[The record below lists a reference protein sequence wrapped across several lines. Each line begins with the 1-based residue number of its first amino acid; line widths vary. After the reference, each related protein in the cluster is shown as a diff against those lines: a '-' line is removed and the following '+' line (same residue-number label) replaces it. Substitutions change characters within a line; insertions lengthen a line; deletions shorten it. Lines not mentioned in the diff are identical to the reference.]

1 MSDTTIVCDTSTG
14 RTLSFCRSQV
24 PLHIDSLHSWYIQVT
39 RHLVTAHYV
48 WPGINADVRK
58 WARSCQQCQQCQQF
72 KVQQHTVTLLSTF
85 ATNPRCSIW
94 QHPPWYFVTPISL
107 LALINWHAGL
117 KLSLLLTSQQRQL
130 KLLQAAGS
138 QNLVFHLLPQLIE
151 DISLNQELRKQL
163 MQLLGSNQ
171 VRATAYHPIA
181 NGLNESFQHLLKAS
195 LKSHLNQTHWID
207 FLTKVLLGIC
217 TALKDNI
224 KLQYGRTD
232 VRHYFTSTW

>member
-14 RTLSFCRSQV
+14 RTPSFCRSQV

-48 WPGINADVRK
+48 WPGINVDVRK
-58 WARSCQQCQQCQQF
+58 WAQSCQQCQQCQQF

-117 KLSLLLTSQQRQL
+117 KLFLFTDITAETA
-130 KLLQAAGS
+130 QALAS
-138 QNLVFHLLPQLIE
+138 SW
-151 DISLNQELRKQL
+151 ISKFGVPFAATTDWGHQFESGTPETAHATPWIQPSSCNSIPPNRKW
-163 MQLLGSNQ
+163 
-171 VRATAYHPIA
+171 P
-181 NGLNESFQHLLKAS
+181 
-195 LKSHLNQTHWID
+195 
-207 FLTKVLLGIC
+207 
-217 TALKDNI
+217 
-224 KLQYGRTD
+224 
-232 VRHYFTSTW
+232 

>member
-1 MSDTTIVCDTSTG
+1 MSGLVSMLMSG
-14 RTLSFCRSQV
+14 SGHNPVSSVSSVSNSRSSNTQLLYY
-24 PLHIDSLHSWYIQVT
+24 PHSQPTPDAQFDNIHLDISLHLSPYLHWSI
-39 RHLVTAHYV
+39 
-48 WPGINADVRK
+48 D
-58 WARSCQQCQQCQQF
+58 
-72 KVQQHTVTLLSTF
+72 TLAWSSSF
-85 ATNPRCSIW
+85 
-94 QHPPWYFVTPISL
+94 
-107 LALINWHAGL
+107 
-117 KLSLLLTSQQRQL
+117 LLTSQQRQL